1 MTSVFLLRWAIMS
14 LDEDESV
21 LISKAVKGDTASL
34 EMLLFRCRKRLL
46 AYIQAHFPAEL
57 VGFLEPPDVLQ
68 DTWLKAIRAISE
80 FRPAGSDPIYRWLV
94 TIARHLILDQVK
106 YLQTAKR
113 KSTRI
118 PVDRVGRDDASIVR
132 LLEEM
137 AVYQRTPSKSAASH
151 ELIAALDSAIERL
164 PRAQAR
170 AVRMRHLEG
179 LEIKEIASRMK
190 RSEGSVSML
199 CNRALKSLR
208 WEMRS
213 VSLYI

>member
-1 MTSVFLLRWAIMS
+1 MS
-14 LDEDESV
+14 STEDELT
-21 LISKAVKGDTASL
+21 LISKAVAGESAAL

-46 AYIQAHFPAEL
+46 AYVQAHFPAEL
-57 VGFLEPPDVLQ
+57 VGFLEPQDVLQ

-80 FRPAGSDPIYRWLV
+80 FRPDGPDPVYRWLV
-94 TIARHLILDQVK
+94 TIARNLILDQVK
-106 YLQTAKR
+106 YARTAKR
-113 KSTRI
+113 KNI
-118 PVDRVGRDDASIVR
+118 RVPAERTDENASIIR

-137 AVYQRTPSKSAASH
+137 AVYRRTPSRSAASH

-164 PRAQAR
+164 PRDQAR
-170 AVRMRHLEG
+170 ALRLRHLEG
-179 LEIKEIASRMK
+179 LEIREIAHRMN
-190 RSEGSVSML
+190 RTEGAVSML